1 MLVTIIILLLVASM
15 AGIGYG
21 IRAIARELDG
31 IEGDMTRKAAED
43 AERDAE
49 KSRAVIEKWRKER

>member
-49 KSRAVIEKWRKER
+49 KSRAVIE